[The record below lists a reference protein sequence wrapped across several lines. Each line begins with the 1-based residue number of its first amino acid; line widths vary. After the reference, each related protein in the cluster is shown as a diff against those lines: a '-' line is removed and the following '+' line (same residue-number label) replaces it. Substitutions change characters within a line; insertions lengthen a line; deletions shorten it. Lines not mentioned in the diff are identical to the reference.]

1 MFLCKPRACKNS
13 RLFFFSVTPGPH
25 TIRDTLGLLQVE
37 GSSPTTI
44 CSTLACRE
52 AVHTL
57 FVSLWNP
64 SNSRGRFQ
72 PLFAARSP
80 AMMRSTHYL
89 RHSGTPPIRGVDPNH
104 YLQHNRVPRGDPH
117 TICVTLG
124 SLKSEGA
131 IPTTIYSTFASS
143 EALQTSIAK
152 ARRAPRVLH
161 FFVFPAPQ
169 WNGGLRA
176 PKKAISRRY
185 GGRTDFCGR
194 TDGRHPQKS
203 PDPGPGTPGK
213 IRFTNK
219 IWFRRI
225 GRPKSY
231 RSELPPQ
238 IPGPAHTYIS
248 GACLYSFAC
257 LLAAC

>member
-1 MFLCKPRACKNS
+1 M
-13 RLFFFSVTPGPH
+13 
-25 TIRDTLGLLQVE
+25 
-37 GSSPTTI
+37 
-44 CSTLACRE
+44 
-52 AVHTL
+52 
-57 FVSLWNP
+57 SLWNP

-131 IPTTIYSTFASS
+131 IPTTIYSTFAST

-169 WNGGLRA
+169 WHGGLRA

-194 TDGRHPQKS
+194 TDGRTHAQTSAASEAP
-203 PDPGPGTPGK
+203 PAPPK
-213 IRFTNK
+213 IHSTFAIVVHLTV
-219 IWFRRI
+219 IL
-225 GRPKSY
+225 G
-231 RSELPPQ
+231 SEVVR
-238 IPGPAHTYIS
+238 
-248 GACLYSFAC
+248 
-257 LLAAC
+257 

>member
-1 MFLCKPRACKNS
+1 
-13 RLFFFSVTPGPH
+13 
-25 TIRDTLGLLQVE
+25 
-37 GSSPTTI
+37 
-44 CSTLACRE
+44 
-52 AVHTL
+52 
-57 FVSLWNP
+57 
-64 SNSRGRFQ
+64 
-72 PLFAARSP
+72 
-80 AMMRSTHYL
+80 MMRSTHYL

-185 GGRTDFCGR
+185 GSPTDFLRTDAR
-194 TDGRHPQKS
+194 THRPMQHRRAPQHPQKS
-203 PDPGPGTPGK
+203 TVPLRLSFIWLSFWGPRLSGNSLRALSGTPNL
-213 IRFTNK
+213 ITLLSFYPSTHPRFYPSTL
-219 IWFRRI
+219 
-225 GRPKSY
+225 
-231 RSELPPQ
+231 LPCC
-238 IPGPAHTYIS
+238 AST
-248 GACLYSFAC
+248 LLSF
-257 LLAAC
+257 

>member
-1 MFLCKPRACKNS
+1 
-13 RLFFFSVTPGPH
+13 
-25 TIRDTLGLLQVE
+25 
-37 GSSPTTI
+37 
-44 CSTLACRE
+44 
-52 AVHTL
+52 
-57 FVSLWNP
+57 
-64 SNSRGRFQ
+64 
-72 PLFAARSP
+72 
-80 AMMRSTHYL
+80 MMRSTHYL

-131 IPTTIYSTFASS
+131 IPTTIYSTFAST

-194 TDGRHPQKS
+194 THARTDQCSIGGPPSTPKNPQFLCDCRSFDCHFGVRGCPVTPCGR
-203 PDPGPGTPGK
+203 
-213 IRFTNK
+213 
-219 IWFRRI
+219 
-225 GRPKSY
+225 
-231 RSELPPQ
+231 
-238 IPGPAHTYIS
+238 
-248 GACLYSFAC
+248 
-257 LLAAC
+257 